1 MVDVSTFYAV
11 LPWVLPPLL
20 GAGIGYLTNSLA
32 IRMLFRPLI
41 RVRIFGIPVPFTPGV
56 IPRQRHDLAESIGTM
71 VSRDLLT
78 PEVFAERF
86 QTAEFRRGVRRGV
99 YHVLDNVALS
109 SVATVRRYITPE
121 RVIAAVGEQLMQHV
135 CGNTALVDRLSDAM
149 TSAIVSAHDE
159 VVTVIQDAI
168 DEMYPFTAV
177 DREMVDQ
184 VVTALWP
191 EIRHSAEE
199 MLREESTRRKIEEV
213 VRRVLTYALDQLTGL
228 QRLVVSAGQYDRQI
242 LARVPSIVSRATAE
256 IDALMA
262 NPESRIAIVDRVDQ
276 WVREHRDAS
285 IGMTVPADA
294 RDTFGDV
301 IRRALS
307 DPAIVNAHLR
317 PVVTALIDEPIMS
330 GNDYASGRSGT
341 TGGLRNVKTFRLAIS
356 FHVLARSKALITYRI
371 SGYIATVLSD
381 LTPRLLTELDIRT
394 VVIERI
400 DRLEIDRV
408 EDLLL
413 GIIRRHLRW
422 INLFGAILGALIG
435 ASQLVLR
442 VLGL

>member
-1 MVDVSTFYAV
+1 MVDVSAFYAL

-41 RVRIFGIPVPFTPGV
+41 RVRIFGVPVPFTPGV

-86 QTAEFRRGVRRGV
+86 QTADFRRGVRRGV

-109 SVATVRRYITPE
+109 SVATVRRYIAPE
-121 RVIAAVGEQLMQHV
+121 RAVAAAGEQLMQHV
-135 CGNTALVDRLSDAM
+135 CGNTALVDRLSGAM

-168 DEMYPFTAV
+168 DEMHPFNAV

-191 EIRHSAEE
+191 EIRRSAEE

-276 WVREHRDAS
+276 WVRDHRDAS

-294 RDTFGDV
+294 RDAFGDV

-317 PVVTALIDEPIMS
+317 PVVAALIDKPSCRVMITRLE
-330 GNDYASGRSGT
+330 DVAQQWLAERE
-341 TGGLRNVKTFRLAIS
+341 NVPFGDL
-356 FHVLARSKALITYRI
+356 FPVLARSKALITYRI